1 MVIHEDIQE
10 IRKSIGGLFRNVGKI
25 KAFRRQCF
33 TLIQVCM
40 DLQRHWE
47 GHRQG
52 SYHDLKRIIQ
62 EASGVLTTAADP
74 EGSKRMGEV
83 SAGFEACIGSIER
96 YDRSYLTS
104 CRHSGGNT
112 MRCPTGDHNYRAKLA
127 TATSADKRRETRAVK
142 IFQKTPREVKGAK
155 KKVVHFIFHS
165 FAIGKERTLS
175 YDVYEDTTLSELLY
189 KFNKGI
195 KGVRITLAENPRF
208 YLDLSH
214 PYNTPELLGI
224 KQTMFDPP
232 GAVPRKIPEQNLSN
246 FFRDREGALYDGIHL
261 KRLIPYNISNE
272 DTLKNMMKT
281 WLSLRP
287 TAASAPLPLHGFWG
301 LDFWQ
306 QVPPGEE
313 FDRWFQIVLEHL
325 IDNARHFGPGSTPV
339 ITMPKPELPQ
349 ISEPIPHLTP
359 VESSGSAVYPSGTLN
374 TVAYS
379 TLSLNTTGR
388 PAQAMPAP
396 QPNITKNSGATTAV
410 SRVDAMWEM
419 PGAYNF
425 PEVSE
430 HIPRSVESNAM
441 PTAKKKSWIRRT
453 INGLIGRA

>member
-1 MVIHEDIQE
+1 
-10 IRKSIGGLFRNVGKI
+10 
-25 KAFRRQCF
+25 
-33 TLIQVCM
+33 M

-52 SYHDLKRIIQ
+52 NYHDLKRIVQ
-62 EASGVLTTAADP
+62 EASKVLTAAADP
-74 EGSKRMGEV
+74 EESKRTGEV
-83 SAGFEACIGSIER
+83 SARFEACIGSIEQ

-104 CRHSGGNT
+104 CRSSSDNAV
-112 MRCPTGDHNYRAKLA
+112 RCQIGDHDYQAKLA

-155 KKVVHFIFHS
+155 KKLVHFIFHS

-175 YDVYEDTTLSELLY
+175 YDVYEDTTVSELLY

-214 PYNTPELLGI
+214 PYNAPDLLGI

-246 FFRDREGALYDGIHL
+246 FFRNENKPIMIHVYVDQRPFISLEDPSASWGFSLAKWDRDRIPGGILRDREGALYDGIHL
-261 KRLIPYNISNE
+261 KRLIPYNTSNE
-272 DTLKNMMKT
+272 DTLKNMMKN

-287 TAASAPLPLHGFWG
+287 TATSASLPLHGFWS
-301 LDFWQ
+301 LDLWQ

-325 IDNARHFGPGSTPV
+325 IDNARHFGLGSTPV
-339 ITMPKPELPQ
+339 VTMPKPELPQ
-349 ISEPIPHLTP
+349 ISEPVPHLTA
-359 VESSGSAVYPSGTLN
+359 VESSGFAGSYLLG
-374 TVAYS
+374 
-379 TLSLNTTGR
+379 
-388 PAQAMPAP
+388 
-396 QPNITKNSGATTAV
+396 
-410 SRVDAMWEM
+410 
-419 PGAYNF
+419 
-425 PEVSE
+425 
-430 HIPRSVESNAM
+430 
-441 PTAKKKSWIRRT
+441 
-453 INGLIGRA
+453 